1 MYKNGG
7 QIFLFGDER
16 FMNEVA
22 YVCGSP
28 RGGDEFT
35 MVNDISLLPKDKTF
49 ILCSYDEDA
58 AIKALSAN
66 GFIHNQNYILAVEF
80 VSTIIDEAYISKTKK
95 INVLP
100 SQMLMQTIHD
110 RPIKNFRCTMGLRK
124 VDFSGDGTIHACCG
138 ARIAPV
144 IGNLFNDSSVLN
156 EYDSYVSRIV
166 KLSLINNTYSFCSRK
181 KCSGLVAKMRNFE
194 YEDIRFN
201 GADYTNKG
209 EKYPP
214 LATICI
220 DYTCNLKCESCR
232 KDYKRITGDE
242 VEKRELLAQKL
253 SKELMPNVNQV
264 IMAGNGEMFYSPLYR
279 KMWVNKSGVKRKG
292 IIVKSNGMLF
302 NESNWNLL
310 DQGYENIE
318 LDISIDGASKEV
330 YEQVRRGGNW
340 DILRSNMEFA
350 GKLCKQGKIK
360 SFVIEF
366 VVQQKNFKDTKRFVQ
381 LGKMWNCTGIVF
393 ARIYN
398 WGTYSEQD
406 FNENITLFE
415 NNGTG
420 KIKSEF
426 REFFQDKIFDDP
438 IVRGIDVFRS

>member
-1 MYKNGG
+1 MCATTSSPPQGYKCVYTKDKIGNEWPTGT
-7 QIFLFGDER
+7 LFIICAYQLDE
-16 FMNEVA
+16 
-22 YVCGSP
+22 YVDALN
-28 RGGDEFT
+28 RGGLTYKSDYIFATDMFSLMDESFT
-35 MVNDISLLPKDKTF
+35 GLDIKESW
-49 ILCSYDEDA
+49 
-58 AIKALSAN
+58 
-66 GFIHNQNYILAVEF
+66 
-80 VSTIIDEAYISKTKK
+80 
-95 INVLP
+95 LP
-100 SQMLMQTIHD
+100 SQMLEKTIND
-110 RPIKNFRCTMGLRK
+110 RPIENFHCDMGMRK
-124 VDFSGDGTIHACCG
+124 VDFSGDGSMHACCG
-138 ARIAPV
+138 ARIPMS
-144 IGNLFNDSSVLN
+144 IGNLFGESTLRDEWN
-156 EYDSYVSRIV
+156 SYTSKII
-166 KLSLINNTYSFCSRK
+166 KLSLINHTFSFCSPK
-181 KCSGLVAKMRNFE
+181 KCAGIVANLG
-194 YEDIRFN
+194 RFIYRELTYD
-201 GADYTNKG
+201 GADYENKG
-209 EKYPP
+209 EAYPP

-253 SKELMPNVNQV
+253 SKELMPNVSQV

-279 KMWVNKSGVKRKG
+279 KMWINKSGVKRKG
-292 IIVKSNGMLF
+292 IIVKSNGVLF

-340 DILRSNMEFA
+340 DILSSNMEFA
-350 GKLCKQGKIK
+350 GKLCKQGRIK

-366 VVQQKNFKDTKRFVQ
+366 VVQQKNFKDTKRFVK

-398 WGTYSEQD
+398 WGTYSDQD

-420 KIKSEF
+420 KIKPEF